1 MIITQMDTGVTDRL
15 GVQTQQKYLNY
26 SPCPMDFVDCT
37 SAIDTGSFAVLH
49 RLVLPTHGKAVL
61 SLLLFIRQEVGSW
74 LTTWGVR

>member
-1 MIITQMDTGVTDRL
+1 MIITQLDTRVTDGL

-26 SPCPMDFVDCT
+26 SPYPMDFVDCV
-37 SAIDTGSFAVLH
+37 SANDMGSFAVLY

-61 SLLLFIRQEVGSW
+61 SLLLFNRQEVGLW